1 MRLTHKKL
9 KQLILETMYN
19 PSTIIDDALEDPD
32 VHPRIKDLL
41 STDSD
46 EDKRTGLV
54 MLDSMYPDKYS
65 QGAVDHLHLGSD
77 EYKDTFKKSSLRAT
91 IGSVMEDFYA
101 QSNFANRLL
110 TAKPWYYDESKDT
123 MLYRA
128 STNAKDE
135 ESLRQLH
142 RFNLFLMNKGYE
154 AWPFE
159 TSNSNWTLTFW
170 AK

>member
-9 KQLILETMYN
+9 KQLILETMYS
-19 PSTIIDDALEDPD
+19 PSTIIDDALNDPD

-46 EDKRTGLV
+46 EDKRSGLAL
-54 MLDSMYPDKYS
+54 LDSMYPDKYS
-65 QGAVDHLHLGSD
+65 QGDVDHFHLSSD
-77 EYKDTFKKSSLRAT
+77 EYADSFKKSSLRAT
-91 IGSVMEDFYA
+91 IGSVREEFYA

-110 TAKPWYYDESKDT
+110 TVKPWYYDEDKDT

-128 STNAKDE
+128 STNGKDE

-154 AWPFE
+154 AWPME
-159 TSNSNWTLTFW
+159 TSYNNWTLTFW
-170 AK
+170 AE

>member
-1 MRLTHKKL
+1 MKLTSKKL
-9 KQLILETMYN
+9 KQLILETMYT
-19 PSTIIDDALEDPD
+19 PSTIIDDALNDPD
-32 VHPRIKDLL
+32 VHPKIKDLL
-41 STDSD
+41 SRDSD
-46 EDKRTGLV
+46 EDKRMGLS

-65 QGAVDHLHLGSD
+65 QGAVDHFHLGSD

-91 IGSVMEDFYA
+91 IGSVREEFYA
-101 QSNFANRLL
+101 QSNFPNRLL
-110 TAKPWYYDESKDT
+110 TVKPWDYDEHKGT

-154 AWPFE
+154 AWPME
-159 TSNSNWTLTFW
+159 TSHNNWTLTFW
-170 AK
+170 AE

>member
-9 KQLILETMYN
+9 KQLIIETMYA
-19 PSTIIDDALEDPD
+19 PSTIIDDALDDPD
-32 VHPRIKDLL
+32 VHPKIKDLL

-46 EDKRTGLV
+46 EDKRTGLA

-110 TAKPWYYDESKDT
+110 TAKPWYYDEDKDT

-128 STNAKDE
+128 FTNAKDE
-135 ESLRQLH
+135 ENLRQLH

-154 AWPFE
+154 AWPMG
-159 TSNSNWTLTFW
+159 TSYNNWTLTFW
-170 AK
+170 AE